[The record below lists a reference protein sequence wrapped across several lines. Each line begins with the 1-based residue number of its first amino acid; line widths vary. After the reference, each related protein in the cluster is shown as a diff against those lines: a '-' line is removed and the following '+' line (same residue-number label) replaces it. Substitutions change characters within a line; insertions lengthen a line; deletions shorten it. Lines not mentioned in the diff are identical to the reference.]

1 MKRQQTNIYA
11 NVQEDSVRQQEG
23 WSHESEQDEKEQQE
37 EDFQSNFISIQV
49 NESQQQNTEKI
60 SQVTFQPLKKTLQ
73 ANKMEYKLN
82 QNHVKEKFSG
92 LLNAESLVDEDN
104 STPRLQQNLKSSISQ
119 GVDSSKSQ
127 QAKRN
132 IEEVLGGKSIHAK
145 TSFKSLFQGQ
155 SKKLNQGSHSLFGT
169 FQKQDS
175 GVKEQSNK
183 NEQMLQTQNR
193 LQQLGQIT
201 QQRVYSETDFLKNA
215 KQDTKINEMTIN
227 SKQALNGVFF
237 NSQFSS
243 FQKPQSISSQ
253 SKRVS
258 TSQSRS
264 QIDFMR
270 GSTSGGVRPINRGN
284 LLQHQSASHAQTPGD
299 GSKRVKTQGESTFD
313 GESYGQSIFF
323 QTSRQTISQ
332 GSQNSQNNFK
342 FKRVQNSSHT
352 QKPSSELKSSNLS
365 DFRNISHIQPKQKEQ
380 TQIQIETPLI
390 SQFENETNQ
399 KIKNSKQLNNIY
411 LKMLD
416 EFQIP
421 YEQDIDKIKAKIN
434 ELKLQSLD
442 GIHNIDKQFVVN
454 LLQKQVE
461 SYKIENMKA
470 RQLRAPTNR
479 YEVETLQQWMDFML
493 FKIYQDKTDTGQEI
507 LEKAQLIFESCFQEL
522 FKQIST
528 DCQER
533 GILLQKVWSNQNEIF
548 IKLLEEQQKQ
558 RLRYEQESLDEISRV
573 HKMYTK
579 EIQRLQSNL
588 SDIISQKNK
597 LTERFDLLKNNVK
610 YLKKNNKYLT
620 KMTKTLR
627 EDIEFYKKNNQ
638 DLEYAA
644 NQMKREYLNLS
655 NSQQQIV
662 TVTKAQNKSY
672 NQIKNSSQ
680 SNLQKKNN
688 TNIKDKKSS
697 LLSVQK
703 QKIVNQSVYT
713 LSNIKQLQNEDSQS
727 DDSVNDNMS
736 QEDSYNEN
744 VSRNSIPKSYQ
755 QQTQEYL
762 SQQQLDNSKNNQ
774 ASSEENLKTINS
786 ILESQS
792 QLAVIQAKFTK
803 NQIQMQEISDD
814 DDDDDIYL
822 VDKQIDAQ
830 DWQNEFHREIE
841 IMTDGA
847 MNDIVFKSDIITEEK
862 STQIDLN
869 IFKEFGSFLAD
880 KEVQTTDL
888 DPEYEEKMK
897 GQDVQGLE
905 KFLDNISKAQDLY
918 EKAMN
923 SVNIPFEVKK
933 AMHGYLKFLHK
944 NQEQMQFLLKTE
956 IGLKEKYHKENILLK
971 IFKQENQNTLEE
983 LNQKIEQLE
992 EANRIITQENQE
1004 LDRNVIQLVRRTK
1017 KLTTNMEQFKQIS
1030 SQLYSETSKLA
1041 DNLSKTNALDL
1052 IIKKVS
1058 KGVDI
1063 DEQDIDILRNR
1074 FSGNSQAQIKSQNG
1088 FFNQLFKSQ
1097 KNISEN
1103 QLEEENDEENKQDNE
1118 IGQSQQF
1125 KREQNKQN
1133 TIVLSKIK
1141 SAVKQLFDLNEKSFK
1156 DDDSSSSDE
1165 EVEQLMTQ
1173 SKMMKNQSKIRF
1185 SENQSPSLTNLAH
1198 GISLQ
1203 QQKSSQILEKSKQYT
1218 YKFNNPKFE
1227 RKKVVKV
1234 NSVNV
1239 NSSLIL
1245 YNKITRRVQKSQ
1257 AKMTM
1262 TKKNVC
1268 KYITNIY
1275 NEKQKNELSRSDP
1288 LHVVCYDYFLSSF
1301 GLKKVAETK
1310 ILQFYE
1316 ALYFFKSSSIRIK
1329 LFGQFL
1335 GLFEEY
1341 SNDELDY
1348 YLSTLKQLDEDVP
1361 NFVQTQ
1367 HQLTEIVYCSFE
1379 KIISILKKQE
1389 EETNK
1394 IFIDKQISHIQKNR
1408 VLSKQNNNY
1417 PMVDVDIAMEKVL
1430 EGYQRIKQSN
1440 KELIILFT
1448 SADLD
1453 LDGVIGFYEFICLY
1467 KYIEEKED
1475 DNLDLLSAKK
1485 LFFSKCDT
1493 LNSETGEKSL
1503 SLEAFVSMCTVSGF
1517 FRQDKVQKFMKQQN
1531 LSPSDCQNFEQLKNN
1546 QVDLIQQIKM
1556 RLIKANAYSPFF
1568 SKAIQNL
1575 VKIIQNSQI
1584 DNEQKQTTW
1593 ISYRIL
1599 DLESKKA
1606 ILLFQM
1612 HSFIPTEFIDINMKY
1627 KDIDENDEQE
1637 QYWPSERNIN
1647 YYIA

>member
-11 NVQEDSVRQQEG
+11 NVQEDSVRQQDG
-23 WSHESEQDEKEQQE
+23 WNHESQQDEKEQQE
-37 EDFQSNFISIQV
+37 EEFQSNLIKIQV

-60 SQVTFQPLKKTLQ
+60 YQKTLQPLKKTSQ
-73 ANKMEYKLN
+73 ANKIEYKLN

-92 LLNAESLVDEDN
+92 LLNAESLVDQDN
-104 STPRLQQNLKSSISQ
+104 STLRLQQNFNSSINL
-119 GVDSSKSQ
+119 GADSSKSQ
-127 QAKRN
+127 QAKKI
-132 IEEVLGGKSIHAK
+132 IEEVLGGKSNNPK
-145 TSFKSLFQGQ
+145 SSLKSLFQGQ
-155 SKKLNQGSHSLFGT
+155 SKKLKKGSHSLFGT
-169 FQKQDS
+169 FQNKDQE
-175 GVKEQSNK
+175 VKEQSSK
-183 NEQMLQTQNR
+183 NQQKLQTQNR
-193 LQQLGQIT
+193 LQQLGLIT
-201 QQRVYSETDFLKNA
+201 QQRVYSETDILKNN
-215 KQDTKINEMTIN
+215 KQDTRLNEMTTN
-227 SKQALNGVFF
+227 TKQILSGVFF
-237 NSQFSS
+237 NSQVSS

-270 GSTSGGVRPINRGN
+270 GSTSGGVRAINRGN
-284 LLQHQSASHAQTPGD
+284 ILQQQSAFYTQTPGD
-299 GSKRVKTQGESTFD
+299 VSKRVKTQGESTYD
-313 GESYGQSIFF
+313 SESYGQSIFF
-323 QTSRQTISQ
+323 QTSRQTVSQ
-332 GSQNSQNNFK
+332 SSQNSQNNFK
-342 FKRVQNSSHT
+342 FQRVQNSSHT
-352 QKPSSELKSSNLS
+352 QKPQSELKSSNLS
-365 DFRNISHIQPKQKEQ
+365 EFRNVSHIQPKQKDQ

-390 SQFENETNQ
+390 SQFENETNE
-399 KIKNSKQLNNIY
+399 KIKKNKQLNNIY

-470 RQLRAPTNR
+470 RQLRTPTNR
-479 YEVETLQQWMDFML
+479 YEVEVLQQWMDFML

-533 GILLQKVWSNQNEIF
+533 GILLQKVWTNQNEIF

-558 RLRYEQESLDEISRV
+558 RLRHEQESLDEISRV

-579 EIQRLQSNL
+579 EIQTLQSNL
-588 SDIISQKNK
+588 SDIISQKSK
-597 LTERFDLLKNNVK
+597 LTERFDLIKNNVK

-620 KMTKTLR
+620 KMTKTMR

-644 NQMKREYLNLS
+644 NQMKKEYLNLS
-655 NSQQQIV
+655 NSQQQII
-662 TVTKAQNKSY
+662 TVTKPQNKSY

-680 SNLQKKNN
+680 SNLQKKSIQNL
-688 TNIKDKKSS
+688 KDQSSS

-703 QKIVNQSVYT
+703 QKIVNQSLQT

-727 DDSVNDNMS
+727 DNSLNGDFS
-736 QEDSYNEN
+736 QEDQHSVQNESM
-744 VSRNSIPKSYQ
+744 SRNSVAKSYQ
-755 QQTQEYL
+755 QQTQQYL

-774 ASSEENLKTINS
+774 VSLEENLKTINS

-803 NQIQMQEISDD
+803 SYIQMQEMSDD
-814 DDDDDIYL
+814 DDDEDIYL

-830 DWQNEFHREIE
+830 DWQNDFHREIE
-841 IMTDGA
+841 VMTEGA
-847 MNDIVFKSDIITEEK
+847 MKDIFFKSDIVIEEK
-862 STQIDLN
+862 STQIDFN
-869 IFKEFGSFLAD
+869 IFKEFGNFLAD

-888 DPEYEEKMK
+888 NPEYEEKMK

-923 SVNIPFEVKK
+923 NVNIPFEVKK
-933 AMHGYLKFLHK
+933 AMHNYLKFLHK

-956 IGLKEKYHKENILLK
+956 IGLKDKYHKENIQLK
-971 IFKQENQNTLEE
+971 IFNQENQNTLEE

-1017 KLTTNMEQFKQIS
+1017 RLTTNMEHFKQIS
-1030 SQLYSETSKLA
+1030 SQLYTETSKLA
-1041 DNLSKTNALDL
+1041 DNLSKTNAFDM

-1074 FSGNSQAQIKSQNG
+1074 ISGNGQTQIKSSNG
-1088 FFNQLFKSQ
+1088 LFSNLIKSQ
-1097 KNISEN
+1097 KIISEN
-1103 QLEEENDEENKQDNE
+1103 PLDEHDEESKQENE
-1118 IGQSQQF
+1118 VGLSQQF
-1125 KREQNKQN
+1125 KRDQNKKN

-1141 SAVKQLFDLNEKSFK
+1141 SAVKQLFDLNEQSFK
-1156 DDDSSSSDE
+1156 DGDSSSSDE
-1165 EVEQLMTQ
+1165 DVEQLMTQ
-1173 SKMMKNQSKIRF
+1173 SKVMKNQSKIRF
-1185 SENQSPSLTNLAH
+1185 SENLSPSLTNLNP
-1198 GISLQ
+1198 GVSI
-1203 QQKSSQILEKSKQYT
+1203 QQKSSVILEKSKQFT

-1234 NSVNV
+1234 NSANL
-1239 NSSLIL
+1239 NSSLAL
-1245 YNKITRRVQKSQ
+1245 YNKIMRRIQKSQ

-1275 NEKQKNELSRSDP
+1275 NEKQKNELTRNDP
-1288 LHVVCYDYFLSSF
+1288 LHVVCYDYFVSSF

-1316 ALYFFKSSSIRIK
+1316 AIYFFKNNSTRIK
-1329 LFGQFL
+1329 LFGSFL
-1335 GLFEEY
+1335 GLYEEY
-1341 SNDELDY
+1341 SNDELDF
-1348 YLSTLKQLDEDVP
+1348 YLSTLKQLDEEVP

-1379 KIISILKKQE
+1379 KIISILKRQE

-1408 VLSKQNNNY
+1408 ILSKQNNNY
-1417 PMVDVDIAMEKVL
+1417 PMVDVDIAMERVL

-1440 KELIILFT
+1440 KELIVLFT

-1453 LDGVIGFYEFICLY
+1453 LDGVIGFYEFMCLY

-1475 DNLDLLSAKK
+1475 DNSDLLNAKK
-1485 LFFSKCDT
+1485 LFFSKCDA
-1493 LNSETGEKSL
+1493 LNSETGEKAL
-1503 SLEAFVSMCTVSGF
+1503 SLEAFVSMCTINGF
-1517 FRQDKVQKFMKQQN
+1517 FRQDKVQKFANSN
-1531 LSPSDCQNFEQLKNN
+1531 LSPRDCQNFEQLKSN
-1546 QVDLIQQIKM
+1546 QGDLIQQIKM

-1575 VKIIQNSQI
+1575 VKIIEKQQI

-1612 HSFIPTEFIDINMKY
+1612 HNYLPSEFIDIIMKY
-1627 KDIDENDEQE
+1627 KDIDESDEQE

-1647 YYIA
+1647 YFIA